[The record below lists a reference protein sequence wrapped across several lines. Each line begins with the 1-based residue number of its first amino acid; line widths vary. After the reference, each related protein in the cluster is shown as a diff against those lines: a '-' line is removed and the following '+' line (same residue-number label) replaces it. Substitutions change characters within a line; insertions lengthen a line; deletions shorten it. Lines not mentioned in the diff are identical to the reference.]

1 MLTIASQKYMKIRNW
16 HKPSPGHWKQVIIS
30 DTLSSILFFNFC
42 VVLHPLICRIFV
54 YYTLSKS
61 PGGHPILHQ
70 GLKLNSK
77 ISAWKY
83 KKKLNSP
90 GSVDFPSGSYAKIM
104 IKKCRDFI
112 KRVATLA
119 EIQSAREAFHH
130 QTLMDKCHWIFCSHV
145 FVFE

>member
-1 MLTIASQKYMKIRNW
+1 MLTIVSQKYMKIRNW

-42 VVLHPLICRIFV
+42 VVLHPLISRIFV

-77 ISAWKY
+77 ISAGKY
-83 KKKLNSP
+83 KKIKFTGVSWSSI
-90 GSVDFPSGSYAKIM
+90 GGYSEIM

-130 QTLMDKCHWIFCSHV
+130 QTLMAKCHWIFCSHV
-145 FVFE
+145 FVSK